1 LTSGLYSTAAAP
13 HDVSACSNSHFMHAL
28 VSAAGAESENGSEED
43 SVEVVD
49 LDVSIT
55 SSEDEDNDLDNSME
69 NSYYSRPTVQRSK
82 SGKSATRST
91 KTGRAKRK
99 QTAEDYV
106 SYNPMTCSF
115 IISGV
120 VRRLDGT
127 NAPITVPCE
136 VALDELRTVVA
147 EKLGRFPGLVA
158 LQYRLGS
165 DSAKAGA
172 ISIQT
177 DNELQM
183 FKDRMRKLIV
193 PSLLSNGKPSTR
205 ALKPVLVYF
214 EDSNNEQTETIK
226 NTTNSK
232 KNLSSS
238 SRQSAPSS
246 SSGQSE
252 LSERRTNII
261 GELQERWKCSKHTK
275 DRDVQCYNPSGNVCY
290 VLTHSNLAFWALAIV
305 CFSFTC

>member
-1 LTSGLYSTAAAP
+1 
-13 HDVSACSNSHFMHAL
+13 L
-28 VSAAGAESENGSEED
+28 VA
-43 SVEVVD
+43 
-49 LDVSIT
+49 
-55 SSEDEDNDLDNSME
+55 
-69 NSYYSRPTVQRSK
+69 
-82 SGKSATRST
+82 
-91 KTGRAKRK
+91 
-99 QTAEDYV
+99 
-106 SYNPMTCSF
+106 F

-232 KNLSSS
+232 KVSVLQYVGNISSDYIHCLRTFHLLHVKVHHHLLVG
-238 SRQSAPSS
+238 SRS
-246 SSGQSE
+246 
-252 LSERRTNII
+252 
-261 GELQERWKCSKHTK
+261 
-275 DRDVQCYNPSGNVCY
+275 
-290 VLTHSNLAFWALAIV
+290 
-305 CFSFTC
+305 